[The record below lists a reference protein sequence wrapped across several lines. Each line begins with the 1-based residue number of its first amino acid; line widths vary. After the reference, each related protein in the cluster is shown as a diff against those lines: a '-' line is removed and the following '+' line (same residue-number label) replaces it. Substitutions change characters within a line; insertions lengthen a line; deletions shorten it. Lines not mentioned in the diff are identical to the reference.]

1 MSEESCRMQVAG
13 RREKRKSKHF
23 FPVIRNLH
31 FFYSL
36 YPSQGGNRPQFRQLS
51 LSFSVCLLSL
61 LLSFS
66 SCERPGDKAE
76 ANKGK
81 IIARVYTYKLY
92 ESDLREV
99 LPAGLT
105 KEDSARRATNFVN
118 AWVKEKLLVH
128 KAEMNL
134 GDGQKNVEKQLQDYR
149 NSLIIFAY
157 EKELV
162 RQRLDT
168 VVTDEEIE
176 KYYSDHP
183 NDFELRDNIVKVIYV
198 KVDKKSPN
206 QQRLPNW
213 IKSDKPQ
220 DRKDLEGYCRQF
232 AANYFLDND
241 SWLLFD
247 DLLKEVPIETYNKEL
262 FLQNTRFLTLSDST
276 NNYYVAIKGF
286 MTRNS
291 HSPLAFEKEN
301 IRNII
306 LNQRKRELI
315 ERMHTDLYKEAM
327 ENKDIDVYTK

>member
-1 MSEESCRMQVAG
+1 MA
-13 RREKRKSKHF
+13 HLPF
-23 FPVIRNLH
+23 LPVKCNLLL
-31 FFYSL
+31 FAQRQRSARLSVFSL
-36 YPSQGGNRPQFRQLS
+36 ALLLLFS
-51 LSFSVCLLSL
+51 LS
-61 LLSFS
+61 
-66 SCERPGDKAE
+66 SCDRKTTDETAE
-76 ANKGK
+76 KGK
-81 IIARVYTYKLY
+81 AIARVYTYNLY
-92 ESDLREV
+92 ENDLKAV
-99 LPAGLT
+99 LPDGLSP
-105 KEDSARRATNFVN
+105 EDSARRAQNFIN
-118 AWVKEKLLVH
+118 TWVKEKLLVY

-149 NSLIIFAY
+149 NSLIIYAY

-168 VVTDEEIE
+168 LVSDEEIQ
-176 KYYSDHP
+176 KYYDEHP

-206 QQRLPNW
+206 QQKLTGW

-232 AANYFLDND
+232 ASNYFLDDNV
-241 SWLLFD
+241 WLLFD

-262 FLQNTRFLTLSDST
+262 FLQNTRFLTLADST
-276 NNYYVAIKGF
+276 SNYFVNIKGF

-315 ERMHTDLYKEAM
+315 ERMHTNLYKEAM
-327 ENKDIDVYTK
+327 ENKDIEVYTK

>member
-1 MSEESCRMQVAG
+1 MVQRP
-13 RREKRKSKHF
+13 F
-23 FPVIRNLH
+23 LPVKCNL
-31 FFYSL
+31 FLF
-36 YPSQGGNRPQFRQLS
+36 SQRQRS
-51 LSFSVCLLSL
+51 ARFSVFSLAL
-61 LLSFS
+61 LLLFSFS
-66 SCERPGDKAE
+66 SCDRKPAE
-76 ANKGK
+76 ETAEKGK
-81 IIARVYTYKLY
+81 VIARVYTYNLY
-92 ESDLREV
+92 ESDLKAV
-99 LPAGLT
+99 LPDGLMP
-105 KEDSARRATNFVN
+105 EDSARRAQNFIN
-118 AWVKEKLLVH
+118 TWVKEKLLVH

-149 NSLIIFAY
+149 NSLIIYAY

-168 VVTDEEIE
+168 VVSDEEIQN
-176 KYYSDHP
+176 YYDEHP

-206 QQRLPNW
+206 QQKLTGW

-232 AANYFLDND
+232 ASNYFLDDNV
-241 SWLLFD
+241 WLLFD

-262 FLQNTRFLTLSDST
+262 FLQNTRFLTLADST
-276 NNYYVAIKGF
+276 SNYFVNIKGF

-327 ENKDIDVYTK
+327 ENKDIEVYTK